1 MRIDVVSLFPA
12 MFAAVCD
19 HGITARAL
27 ERGLW
32 SLGCWNPRD
41 YTHDA
46 YRRVDDRPYGG
57 GPGMVMLAEPLAAA
71 IEAASAA
78 AMAATNARTSGTT
91 RPPHRIYLSAQ
102 GRPLTHDRVV
112 ELAALPSLVLVAGR
126 YEAIDQRVI
135 DTRIDEEICIG
146 DFVVSG
152 GELPAMMLI
161 DAIVR
166 MLPGALNDDESVLR
180 DSFADGLLDCPHY
193 TRPEVFESMP
203 VPGVLMS
210 GHHSRIAR
218 WRRERSL
225 ELTAA
230 RRPDLLERAR
240 AAGRLDAEDERWL
253 ADHAR
258 CEPAH
263 TRSRR
268 TGDETAGKAGEKA
281 GEGADGEPE
290 SAAGG
295 GPANVDDNDGA
306 GAL

>member
-12 MFAAVCD
+12 MFAAICE

-32 SLGCWNPRD
+32 SLGRWNPRD
-41 YTHDA
+41 FTHDA

-71 IEAASAA
+71 IAA
-78 AMAATNARTSGTT
+78 ATEAQQRAGAAPS
-91 RPPHRIYLSAQ
+91 HRVYLSPQ

-112 ELAALPSLVLVAGR
+112 ELATLPSLVLVAGR
-126 YEAIDQRVI
+126 YEAIDQRLI

-166 MLPGALNDDESVLR
+166 MLPGAVNDDQSVLR
-180 DSFADGLLDCPHY
+180 DSFAEGVLDCPHY
-193 TRPEVFESMP
+193 TRPDVFESMP
-203 VPGVLMS
+203 VPAVLMS

-218 WRRERSL
+218 WRRERAL

-230 RRPDLLERAR
+230 RRPELIERAR
-240 AAGRLDAEDERWL
+240 RAGRLDADDERWL
-253 ADHAR
+253 A
-258 CEPAH
+258 
-263 TRSRR
+263 SRR
-268 TGDETAGKAGEKA
+268 TRDN
-281 GEGADGEPE
+281 GEG
-290 SAAGG
+290 
-295 GPANVDDNDGA
+295 N
-306 GAL
+306 AL